1 MKNIKKLLVLLLALA
16 MVFAL
21 CACGNDADDDD
32 DADDDKGG
40 KVHVSD
46 KDKDKDKDKNK
57 DKDKKASAED
67 LIVGD
72 WETELNMLDAMEMMG
87 YEGFDELTEYFDFG
101 KINYTMAFSFDED
114 GEYEMSMTVDVDVLE
129 KVLRD
134 GMVKLLEESLEGTG
148 YTIADAAAEEGMT
161 EDELLDELIED
172 SFGDLDDMADLLSYS
187 GTYEIDGDKLILDG
201 DEESYDVFEVDEDE
215 LTFVKSY
222 VDGEKE
228 DNPFYPLTFDRV

>member
-1 MKNIKKLLVLLLALA
+1 MKNIKKILALLLALA
-16 MVFAL
+16 MVFTL
-21 CACGNDADDDD
+21 CACGYDADDDD
-32 DADDDKGG
+32 DDDDKGS
-40 KVHVSD
+40 KVHASD
-46 KDKDKDKDKNK
+46 KDKSK
-57 DKDKKASAED
+57 DKDKKVSAEE

-72 WETELNMLDAMEMMG
+72 WETEINMIDAMEMMG

-101 KINYTMAFSFDED
+101 KIDYVMVFSFDED
-114 GEYEMSMTVDVDVLE
+114 GEYELHMTADADVLK

-134 GMVKLLEESLEGTG
+134 GMVKLLEESLEG

-161 EDELLDELIED
+161 EDELLDALIEQ
-172 SFGDLDDMADLLSYS
+172 SFGDIDDMVNFNSYS

-201 DEESYDVFEVDEDE
+201 EEDSYDVFEVDEDE

-228 DNPFYPLTFDRV
+228 DNPLYPLTFDRV